1 MNKALSIL
9 LVIATTA
16 VVVPIARSVGTA
28 TPPPGIS
35 QSDWIP
41 LGDAAGFVITTAA
54 GDLHKGLRA
63 EPTTVKGYFMA
74 RREGAWV
81 RVDSSPDYE
90 THPADCPNARR
101 SPVYGL

>member
-1 MNKALSIL
+1 MNRALSIL
-9 LVIATTA
+9 LVIAITA
-16 VVVPIARSVGTA
+16 VVVPIARSVGTP

-41 LGDAAGFVITTAA
+41 LGDAAGFVIAA
-54 GDLHKGLRA
+54 A
-63 EPTTVKGYFMA
+63 AAPNTVKGYFMA

>member
-9 LVIATTA
+9 LAIAITA
-16 VVVPIARSVGTA
+16 IVVPIARSVGTA
-28 TPPPGIS
+28 TPPPGIL

-41 LGDAAGFVITTAA
+41 LGDAAGFVITAA
-54 GDLHKGLRA
+54 GDLRKGLRA
-63 EPTTVKGYFMA
+63 EPNSVKGYFMA
-74 RREGAWV
+74 RREGAWF

-90 THPADCPNARR
+90 THPADCPNARK